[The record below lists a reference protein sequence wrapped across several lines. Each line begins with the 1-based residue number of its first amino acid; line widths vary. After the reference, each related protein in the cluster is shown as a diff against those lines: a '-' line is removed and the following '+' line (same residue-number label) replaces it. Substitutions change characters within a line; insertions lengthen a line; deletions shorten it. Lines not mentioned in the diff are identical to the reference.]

1 MHPKRACEPF
11 TLNRR
16 AALVCWIASKWP
28 RGSASCGDCS
38 SWAIDAAAVVLVMDV
53 TAASLVAKTCLAA
66 TNGLGSKGLED
77 AAAAAAAA
85 ATIDCSSLAVAAY
98 VVDDDAA
105 G

>member
-38 SWAIDAAAVVLVMDV
+38 SWAIAAAAVVLVMDV
-53 TAASLVAKTCLAA
+53 TTASLVEKTCLA
-66 TNGLGSKGLED
+66 TNGLGSKGLGD
-77 AAAAAAAA
+77 AAAAV
-85 ATIDCSSLAVAAY
+85 TIGCSRLAVAAY
-98 VVDDDAA
+98 VVDDDVAA

>member
-38 SWAIDAAAVVLVMDV
+38 SWAIAAAAVVLVMDV
-53 TAASLVAKTCLAA
+53 TTASLVEKTCLA